1 MGIMRLLPRGFTLVE
16 LVVVITIT
24 GIMAASIAVFFVPAI
39 NAYFDTRRRAEMT
52 DTADTALRRMGRDVR
67 RAVPNSIRTVGGSCF
82 ELVPT
87 VAGGLYRRAADITN
101 AGEDPLDTTATDNAF
116 DVLSRL
122 NSTPAD
128 GDFVVIGNQNGNDV
142 YTGANRGTVA
152 VGGWVAA
159 TPAELVTREGRIT
172 LTAPTQ
178 FPASYDGGRFQI
190 VSVNE
195 QSVFY
200 VCDAATRTLRRLVR
214 TFTAAVP
221 VACPAG
227 GEVLASNVSNCAFV
241 YSVNPSATQGA
252 GFVSMWLELTSDNE
266 TMSLS
271 SGVHVSNVP

>member
-1 MGIMRLLPRGFTLVE
+1 MMPGSRGFTLVE

-24 GIMAASIAVFFVPAI
+24 GIMAASITVFFVPAVT
-39 NAYFDTRRRAEMT
+39 AYFDTRRRAEMT
-52 DTADTALRRMGRDVR
+52 DTADTALRRIARDVR
-67 RAVPNSIRTVGGSCF
+67 RAVPNSIRTVGGQCF

-101 AGEDPLDTTATDNAF
+101 AGEDPLDIATTDDGF
-116 DVLSRL
+116 DVLSQL
-122 NSTPAD
+122 SSVPAR

-142 YTGANRGTVA
+142 YTGVTVGTINN
-152 VGGWVAA
+152 WTIAA
-159 TPAELVTREGRIT
+159 TAAEQLTRASRIT
-172 LTAPTQ
+172 LNPAKQ
-178 FPASYDGGRFQI
+178 FPASYDGGRFQ
-190 VSVNE
+190 VVAANE

-214 TFTAAVP
+214 NFTAVIPA
-221 VACPAG
+221 ACPAG
-227 GEVLASNVSNCAFV
+227 GEILANNVSNCAFV

-252 GFVSMWLELTSDNE
+252 GFVTMWLELTAGGE

>member
-1 MGIMRLLPRGFTLVE
+1 VRVRLRGFTLIE
-16 LVVVITIT
+16 LVMVITIT
-24 GIMAASIAVFFVPAI
+24 GIMAASIAVFFVPAVT
-39 NAYFDTRRRAEMT
+39 AYFDTRRRAEMT
-52 DTADTALRRMGRDVR
+52 DTADTALRRMARDVR
-67 RAVPNSIRTVGGSCF
+67 RAVPNSIRTVGGQCF

-101 AGEDPLDTTATDNAF
+101 AGEDPLDIETADNAF

-122 NSTPAD
+122 NATPAG

-152 VGGWVAA
+152 GGGWVAA
-159 TPAELVTREGRIT
+159 VTAAEQDTREGRIT
-172 LTAPTQ
+172 LAAAKQ

-190 VSVNE
+190 VAASE

-200 VCDAATRTLRRLVR
+200 VCDAATQTLRRLVR
-214 TFTAAVP
+214 NFNAAVP
-221 VACPAG
+221 AACPAG
-227 GEVLASNVSNCAFV
+227 GEVLANNVSNCAFV

-252 GFVSMWLELTSDNE
+252 GFVSMWLELTSGGE